1 MHRLLV
7 SYAQVEAGGV
17 LHLVCVPRL
26 FDPVAEGVAVH
37 SVDHIHFIIHTA
49 SVMVGAF
56 AL

>member
-37 SVDHIHFIIHTA
+37 SVDHINFIIHTA

-56 AL
+56 AF